1 VPTRSHPGGPAP
13 TLERMVPARA
23 SRWAGLTASALL
35 LALGGCGGAQCP
47 ERNAHSE
54 ALAPSLVPGDDN
66 GVDDAARQCVASEV
80 VDVLGGPSALGEAG
94 ISPTDLAEADDLAAI
109 GLDIGA
115 PEAQQVADSLEPC
128 GISVV
133 DLLVAELELPPE
145 TRRCVEDNLDPQA
158 LRSFIVMT
166 IVGET
171 ADAAAT
177 DAVIE
182 PVVGCF
188 PD

>member
-1 VPTRSHPGGPAP
+1 
-13 TLERMVPARA
+13 MVSVRV
-23 SRWAGLTASALL
+23 SCWAGLAAAALL
-35 LALGGCGGAQCP
+35 LALAGCGGGQGQ

-54 ALAPSLVPGDDN
+54 ALAPSLVPGGDN
-66 GVDDAARQCVASEV
+66 GVDDAARQCVAAEV
-80 VDVLGGPSALGEAG
+80 VDALGGPEALDDAG
-94 ISPTDLAEADDLAAI
+94 ISPTDLAEADDLAAL

-115 PEAQQVADSLEPC
+115 AEAQQVADSLEPC

-145 TRRCVEDNLDPQA
+145 TRRCVEENLDSQA
-158 LRSFIVMT
+158 LRSFIVTT